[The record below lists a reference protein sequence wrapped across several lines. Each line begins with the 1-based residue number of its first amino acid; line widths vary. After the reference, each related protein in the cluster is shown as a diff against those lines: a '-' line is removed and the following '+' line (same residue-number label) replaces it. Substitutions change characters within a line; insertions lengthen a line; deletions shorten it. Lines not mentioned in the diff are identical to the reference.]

1 MKTKILTALS
11 ICFVFVLMVSCISRK
26 PERQTLPEPIV
37 IENIKTVEKE
47 TIVRDT
53 IILTPKDSI
62 RTIVKI
68 ECPDGGKP
76 KIKDIK
82 YGQKGSILKL
92 PEVSLNG
99 NQLTIDCKAQ
109 AEKLALKL
117 YDKYVKEHENKI
129 QVQYREK
136 PFAWYHKALMWVGGA
151 FLLSLVI
158 QLILF
163 IKSKI

>member
-1 MKTKILTALS
+1 MKTRILTALS

-53 IILTPKDSI
+53 MILTPKDSI

-68 ECPDGGKP
+68 ECPDGGEP

-82 YGQKGSILKL
+82 HGQKGSILKP

-99 NQLTIDCKAQ
+99 NQLTIDC
-109 AEKLALKL
+109 
-117 YDKYVKEHENKI
+117 
-129 QVQYREK
+129 
-136 PFAWYHKALMWVGGA
+136 
-151 FLLSLVI
+151 
-158 QLILF
+158 
-163 IKSKI
+163 